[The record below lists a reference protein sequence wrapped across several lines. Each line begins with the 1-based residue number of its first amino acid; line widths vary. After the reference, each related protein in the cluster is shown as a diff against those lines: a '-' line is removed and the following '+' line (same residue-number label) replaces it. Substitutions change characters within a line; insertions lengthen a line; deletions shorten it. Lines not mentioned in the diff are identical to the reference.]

1 MTKQGSKIKFSAP
14 AREKFPEEGE
24 RKLISYIKFIVN
36 RN

>member
-24 RKLISYIKFIVN
+24 RKFISYLKFFAN